1 VAAERAIGVDVG
13 GTKIAAGVIDREG
26 RIERRVER
34 PTPTEAQEE
43 LLAVLDG
50 IVDELLGEDVAALG
64 FGIPSTIDQRTGRAI
79 SSAHIPLADLDFRDR
94 MHERFSLPV
103 RIDNDG
109 NAAAIA
115 EWRIGAGHGSRDMIM
130 LTLGTG
136 IGGGLILDGAP
147 YRGFV
152 GAGAELGHMVLQ
164 YGGEPC
170 SGNCS
175 GHGHFE
181 QLASGG
187 AADRAA
193 KEILGRGT
201 TGRELVGAAREG
213 NPEALEAIR
222 EIGRRLGAGF
232 GSLVN
237 IFNPELIVLG
247 GGFSQ
252 ARDLFLEPA
261 LEVLAQDALPPGR
274 DLVRVVPALLGPDA
288 GLVGAGFVG
297 FEALEVADGRAG
309 QSGTA
314 SRRRR
319 KRAP

>member
-1 VAAERAIGVDVG
+1 VTERAIGIDVG

-34 PTPTEAQEE
+34 RTPADSRDEFLE
-43 LLAVLDG
+43 LLDE
-50 IVDELLGEDVAALG
+50 IVDELRIEGVEAIG
-64 FGIPSTIDQRTGRAI
+64 FGLPSTIDQRTGRVVG
-79 SSAHIPLADLDFRDR
+79 SVHVPLNDFDFRD
-94 MHERFSLPV
+94 HAAERFSIPV
-103 RIDNDG
+103 ALDNDG

-115 EWRIGAGHGSRDMIM
+115 EWKIGAGRGASHMIM

-136 IGGGLILDGAP
+136 VGGGLILDGKP
-147 YRGFV
+147 YRGWV
-152 GAGAELGHMVLQ
+152 GAGAEIGHMVLE

-170 SGNCS
+170 GGNCT

-181 QLASGG
+181 QVSSGR
-187 AADRAA
+187 AADRKAV
-193 KEILGRGT
+193 ELLGPGA

-213 NPEALEAIR
+213 HEEALEAVR
-222 EIGRRLGAGF
+222 EIGRKLGAAL

-237 IFNPELIVLG
+237 IFNPEVIVIG

-261 LEVLAQDALPPGR
+261 LETMKEEALRPGR

-297 FEALEVADGRAG
+297 FEAL
-309 QSGTA
+309 
-314 SRRRR
+314 
-319 KRAP
+319 

>member
-1 VAAERAIGVDVG
+1 MTERAIGIDVG

-26 RIERRVER
+26 QIHHRVER
-34 PTPTEAQEE
+34 PTPTESREGF
-43 LLAVLDG
+43 LAMLDE
-50 IVDELLGEDVAALG
+50 IVDELRDDGVAAVG
-64 FGIPSTIDQRTGRAI
+64 FGLPSTIDQRTGRVVG
-79 SSAHIPLADLDFRDR
+79 SVHVPLADFDFRD
-94 MHERFSLPV
+94 HAAERFSIPV
-103 RIDNDG
+103 ALDNDG

-115 EWRIGAGHGSRDMIM
+115 EWRIGAGKGSDHMIM

-136 IGGGLILDGAP
+136 VGGGLILDGKP

-152 GAGAELGHMVLQ
+152 GAGAEIGHMVLE

-170 SGNCS
+170 SGSCT

-181 QLASGG
+181 QVSSGR
-187 AADRAA
+187 AADRKAV
-193 KEILGRGT
+193 ELLGPDA

-213 NPEALEAIR
+213 NQEALEAIR
-222 EIGRRLGAGF
+222 EIGRKLGAAL

-237 IFNPELIVLG
+237 IFNPEVIVIG

-261 LEVLAQDALPPGR
+261 LETMKVEALAPGR

-297 FEALEVADGRAG
+297 FEAL
-309 QSGTA
+309 
-314 SRRRR
+314 
-319 KRAP
+319 

>member
-1 VAAERAIGVDVG
+1 MTERAIGIDVG

-26 RIERRVER
+26 QIHHRVER
-34 PTPTEAQEE
+34 PTPTESREGF
-43 LLAVLDG
+43 LAMLDE
-50 IVDELLGEDVAALG
+50 IVDELRDDRVAAVG
-64 FGIPSTIDQRTGRAI
+64 FGLPSTIDQRTGRVVG
-79 SSAHIPLADLDFRDR
+79 SVHVPLADFDFRD
-94 MHERFSLPV
+94 HAAERFSIPV
-103 RIDNDG
+103 ALDNDG

-115 EWRIGAGHGSRDMIM
+115 EWRIGAGKGSDHMIM

-136 IGGGLILDGAP
+136 VGGGLILDGKP

-152 GAGAELGHMVLQ
+152 GAGAEIGHMVLE

-170 SGNCS
+170 SGSCT

-181 QLASGG
+181 QVSSGR
-187 AADRAA
+187 AADRKAV
-193 KEILGRGT
+193 ELLGPDA

-213 NPEALEAIR
+213 NQEALEAVR
-222 EIGRRLGAGF
+222 EIGRKLGAAL

-237 IFNPELIVLG
+237 IFNPEVIVIG

-261 LEVLAQDALPPGR
+261 LETMKVEALAPGR

-297 FEALEVADGRAG
+297 FEAL
-309 QSGTA
+309 
-314 SRRRR
+314 
-319 KRAP
+319 

>member
-1 VAAERAIGVDVG
+1 VAERAIGIDVG

-26 RIERRVER
+26 VILHRVER
-34 PTPTEAQEE
+34 PTPTESRDEFLEQIDEIVEE
-43 LLAVLDG
+43 LG
-50 IVDELLGEDVAALG
+50 GGGVAAIG
-64 FGIPSTIDQRTGRAI
+64 FGLPSTIDQRTGRVVG
-79 SSAHIPLADLDFRDR
+79 SVHVPLEDFDFRD
-94 MHERFSLPV
+94 HAAERFSVPV
-103 RIDNDG
+103 ALDNDG

-115 EWRIGAGHGSRDMIM
+115 EWKIGAGRGSNHMIM

-136 IGGGLILDGAP
+136 VGGGLILDGKP

-152 GAGAELGHMVLQ
+152 GAGAEIGHMVLE

-170 SGNCS
+170 SGNCT

-181 QLASGG
+181 QVSSGR
-187 AADRAA
+187 AADRKAV
-193 KEILGRGT
+193 ELLGPGA

-213 NPEALEAIR
+213 NKLALDAVQ
-222 EIGRRLGAGF
+222 EIGRKLGAAL

-237 IFNPELIVLG
+237 IFNPELIVIG

-261 LEVLAQDALPPGR
+261 LETMKVEALPPGR
-274 DLVRVVPALLGPDA
+274 DLVKVVPALLGPDA

-297 FEALEVADGRAG
+297 FEAL
-309 QSGTA
+309 
-314 SRRRR
+314 
-319 KRAP
+319 

>member
-1 VAAERAIGVDVG
+1 VAELAIGVDVG
-13 GTKIAAGVIDREG
+13 GTKIAAGVVDRQG
-26 RIERRVER
+26 KILRQIER
-34 PTPTEAQEE
+34 PTETGSEE
-43 LLAVLDG
+43 KLLALLDEVVESLL
-50 IVDELLGEDVAALG
+50 VDEVVAIG
-64 FGIPSTIDQRTGRAI
+64 FGLPSTIDQREGRVVG
-79 SSAHIPLADLDFRDR
+79 SVHIPLEGVDFRGR
-94 MHERFSLPV
+94 MAGTVSVPV
-103 RIDNDG
+103 ALDNDA
-109 NAAAIA
+109 NSAAIA
-115 EWRIGAGHGSRDMIM
+115 EWMVGAGRGARHMIM

-136 IGGGLILDGAP
+136 VGGGLILDGKP

-152 GAGAELGHMVLQ
+152 GAGAELGHFVLE

-170 SGNCS
+170 GGNCT

-181 QLASGG
+181 QLASGR

-193 KEILGRGT
+193 ERILGAGAS
-201 TGRELVGAAREG
+201 GRELVEAAREG
-213 NPEALEAIR
+213 HAEALEAIV
-222 EIGRRLGAGF
+222 EIGKRIGAGI

-237 IFNPELIVLG
+237 IFNPEVVVLG

-261 LEVLAQDALPPGR
+261 LETMREEALPPGR

-297 FEALEVADGRAG
+297 FEAADASGRAG
-309 QSGTA
+309 EAGAA
-314 SRRRR
+314 SKRRR

>member
-1 VAAERAIGVDVG
+1 VTERAIGIDVG

-34 PTPTEAQEE
+34 RTPADSRDEFLE
-43 LLAVLDG
+43 LLDE
-50 IVDELLGEDVAALG
+50 IVDELRIEGVEAIG
-64 FGIPSTIDQRTGRAI
+64 FGLPSTIDQRTGRVVG
-79 SSAHIPLADLDFRDR
+79 SVHVPLNDFDFRD
-94 MHERFSLPV
+94 HAAERFSIPV
-103 RIDNDG
+103 ALDNDG

-115 EWRIGAGHGSRDMIM
+115 EWKIGAGRGASHMIM

-136 IGGGLILDGAP
+136 VGGGLILDGKP
-147 YRGFV
+147 YRGWV
-152 GAGAELGHMVLQ
+152 GAGAEIGHMVLE

-170 SGNCS
+170 GGNCT

-181 QLASGG
+181 QVSSGR
-187 AADRAA
+187 AADRKAV
-193 KEILGRGT
+193 ELLGPDA

-213 NPEALEAIR
+213 NEEALEAVR
-222 EIGRRLGAGF
+222 EIGRKLGAAL

-237 IFNPELIVLG
+237 IFNPEVIVIG

-252 ARDLFLEPA
+252 GRDVFLEPA
-261 LEVLAQDALPPGR
+261 LETMKVEALPPGR

-297 FEALEVADGRAG
+297 FEAL
-309 QSGTA
+309 
-314 SRRRR
+314 
-319 KRAP
+319 

>member
-1 VAAERAIGVDVG
+1 VAERAIGIDVG

-26 RIERRVER
+26 RIQRRVER
-34 PTPTEAQEE
+34 PTPADSRDEFLE
-43 LLAVLDG
+43 LLDE
-50 IVDELLGEDVAALG
+50 IVDDLRVEGVEAIG
-64 FGIPSTIDQRTGRAI
+64 FGLPSTIDQRTGRVVG
-79 SSAHIPLADLDFRDR
+79 SVHVPLNDFDFRD
-94 MHERFSLPV
+94 HAAERFSIPV
-103 RIDNDG
+103 ALDNDA

-115 EWRIGAGHGSRDMIM
+115 EWKIGAGRGASHMIM

-136 IGGGLILDGAP
+136 VGGGLILDGKP
-147 YRGFV
+147 YRGWV
-152 GAGAELGHMVLQ
+152 GAGAEIGHMVLE

-170 SGNCS
+170 SGNCT

-181 QLASGG
+181 QVASGR
-187 AADRAA
+187 AADRKAV
-193 KEILGRGT
+193 ELLGPDA

-213 NPEALEAIR
+213 NQEALEAVR
-222 EIGRRLGAGF
+222 EIGRKLGAAL

-237 IFNPELIVLG
+237 IFNPELIVIG

-261 LEVLAQDALPPGR
+261 LETMKVEALPPGR

-297 FEALEVADGRAG
+297 FEAL
-309 QSGTA
+309 
-314 SRRRR
+314 
-319 KRAP
+319 

>member
-1 VAAERAIGVDVG
+1 LRHSAAYRSRVTERAIGIDVG

-34 PTPTEAQEE
+34 RTPADSRDEFLE
-43 LLAVLDG
+43 LLDE
-50 IVDELLGEDVAALG
+50 IVDELRVEGVEAIG
-64 FGIPSTIDQRTGRAI
+64 FGLPSTIDQRTGRVVG
-79 SSAHIPLADLDFRDR
+79 SVHVPLNDFDFRD
-94 MHERFSLPV
+94 HAAERFSIPV
-103 RIDNDG
+103 ALDNDG

-115 EWRIGAGHGSRDMIM
+115 EWKIGAGRGASHMIM

-136 IGGGLILDGAP
+136 VGGGLILDGKP
-147 YRGFV
+147 YRGWV
-152 GAGAELGHMVLQ
+152 GAGAEIGHMVLE

-170 SGNCS
+170 SGNCT

-181 QLASGG
+181 QVSSGR
-187 AADRAA
+187 AADRKAV
-193 KEILGRGT
+193 ELLGPGA

-213 NPEALEAIR
+213 NEEALEAVR
-222 EIGRRLGAGF
+222 EIGRKLGAAL

-237 IFNPELIVLG
+237 IFNPEVIVIG

-261 LEVLAQDALPPGR
+261 LETMKEEALRPGR

-297 FEALEVADGRAG
+297 FEAL
-309 QSGTA
+309 
-314 SRRRR
+314 
-319 KRAP
+319 

>member
-1 VAAERAIGVDVG
+1 MAVRAIGIDVG

-26 RIERRVER
+26 VIHHRVER
-34 PTPTEAQEE
+34 PTPTESRDAFLE
-43 LLAVLDG
+43 LLDE
-50 IVDELLGEDVAALG
+50 IVDELRDDEDVAAIG
-64 FGIPSTIDQRTGRAI
+64 FGLPSTIDQRTGRVVG
-79 SSAHIPLADLDFRDR
+79 SVHVPLEDFDFRD
-94 MHERFSLPV
+94 HAVQRFSVPV
-103 RIDNDG
+103 ALDNDG

-115 EWRIGAGHGSRDMIM
+115 EWKVGAGRGSSHMIM

-136 IGGGLILDGAP
+136 VGGGLILDGKP

-152 GAGAELGHMVLQ
+152 GAGAEIGHMVLE

-170 SGNCS
+170 SGNCT

-181 QLASGG
+181 QVSSGR
-187 AADRAA
+187 AADRKAV
-193 KEILGRGT
+193 ELLGPGA

-213 NPEALEAIR
+213 NKLALDAVQ
-222 EIGRRLGAGF
+222 EIGRKLGAAL

-237 IFNPELIVLG
+237 IFNPELIVIG

-261 LEVLAQDALPPGR
+261 LETMKVEALPPGR
-274 DLVRVVPALLGPDA
+274 DLVKVVPALLGPDA

-297 FEALEVADGRAG
+297 FEAV
-309 QSGTA
+309 
-314 SRRRR
+314 
-319 KRAP
+319 

>member
-1 VAAERAIGVDVG
+1 VTERAIGIDVG

-34 PTPTEAQEE
+34 RTPAASRDEFLE
-43 LLAVLDG
+43 LLDE
-50 IVDELLGEDVAALG
+50 IVDELRIEGVEAIG
-64 FGIPSTIDQRTGRAI
+64 FGLPSTIDQRTGRVVG
-79 SSAHIPLADLDFRDR
+79 SVHVPLNDFDFRD
-94 MHERFSLPV
+94 HAAERFSIPV
-103 RIDNDG
+103 ALDNDG

-115 EWRIGAGHGSRDMIM
+115 EWKIGAGRGASHMIM

-136 IGGGLILDGAP
+136 VGGGLILDGKP
-147 YRGFV
+147 YRGWV
-152 GAGAELGHMVLQ
+152 GAGAEIGHMVLE

-170 SGNCS
+170 GGNCT

-181 QLASGG
+181 QVSSGR
-187 AADRAA
+187 AADRKAV
-193 KEILGRGT
+193 ELLGPDA

-213 NPEALEAIR
+213 NQEALEAVR
-222 EIGRRLGAGF
+222 EIGRKLGAAL

-237 IFNPELIVLG
+237 IFNPEVIVIG

-252 ARDLFLEPA
+252 ARDVFLEPA
-261 LEVLAQDALPPGR
+261 LETMKVEALPPGR

-297 FEALEVADGRAG
+297 FEAL
-309 QSGTA
+309 
-314 SRRRR
+314 
-319 KRAP
+319 

>member
-1 VAAERAIGVDVG
+1 VAELAIGLDVG
-13 GTKIAAGVIDREG
+13 GTKIAAGIVDREG
-26 RIERRVER
+26 RILRRVER
-34 PTPTEAQEE
+34 PTPTESQEA
-43 LLAVLDG
+43 LLSLLDE
-50 IVDELLGEDVAALG
+50 IVEQLLVEGVAAIG
-64 FGIPSTIDQRTGRAI
+64 FGMPSTIDQRAGRVI
-79 SSAHIPLADLDFRDR
+79 SSVHVPLGDFDFRKH
-94 MHERFSLPV
+94 MTERFSLPV
-103 RIDNDG
+103 ALDNDA

-115 EWRIGAGHGSRDMIM
+115 EWKVGAGHGSTHMIM

-136 IGGGLILDGAP
+136 VGGGLILDGRP

-152 GAGAELGHMVLQ
+152 GAGAEIGHMVLA

-170 SGNCS
+170 SGNCH

-181 QLASGG
+181 QVASGS

-193 KEILGRGT
+193 ERILGPRA

-213 NPEALEAIR
+213 NEEAREAIV
-222 EIGRRLGAGF
+222 EIGRKLGAAI

-237 IFNPELIVLG
+237 IFDPQLVVIG

-261 LEVLAQDALPPGR
+261 LEAMRQEALPPGR

-288 GLVGAGFVG
+288 GLVGAAFVG
-297 FEALEVADGRAG
+297 FEALE
-309 QSGTA
+309 
-314 SRRRR
+314 
-319 KRAP
+319 